1 MPTGDPP
8 DPVRATLV
16 AILQQLNRAESINEG
31 QTRDQALALVDLER
45 MLGKFWAIEQDLV
58 KVPLALGLLVR
69 NGMVEVQATA
79 NFPQKPQGA
88 RPAPKSYYRI
98 TAGGKQFLVDT
109 LEKSDRIA

>member
-31 QTRDQALALVDLER
+31 QSRNQAMALNDLER
-45 MLGKFWAIEQDLV
+45 TLGKFWAIEQELV

-69 NGMVEVQATA
+69 NGMVEVQG
-79 NFPQKPQGA
+79 PGDYV
-88 RPAPKSYYRI
+88 APKTTVRSTSKAYYRI

-109 LEKSDRIA
+109 QQKSDRIA